1 VLVCLFCCLSAF
13 AQTPPHDELVAPL
26 VTATASNDRVSF
38 ISVGEVHVSRLQVF
52 FLNGTQVFDSGM
64 RLGNLIDWKLCDQQG
79 SPVSGGSYLY
89 LVTIRDFSDRI
100 TQKFGTAEIEAD
112 QVYLERSALD
122 SLPVAQAAAL
132 ESNKQAEVI
141 APIDRVGVAAMNR
154 NVTGSNGSDGAGGT
168 GTSNKTANATANGA
182 PDARPE
188 VSGTGTQNFLPKW
201 TDNAGTLADSSLFS
215 TSDRIGL
222 GTSTPGAKFH
232 VVGTQGSIGAG
243 TFQLDTGTTFAGW
256 TAAYPAFEVV
266 NTNQTNNNVSL
277 FQFADAPSGASHAG
291 IGAVAT
297 NHLNKFGDLFFYTKQ
312 PGDSYQIRM
321 GIFGSKVGI
330 GTISP
335 GFKLH
340 VFDSGTAGLRV
351 ETGTAGGTIASF
363 GANGDFQI
371 DAPGFS
377 FGPRFLVKENGN
389 VGIGYGA
396 PIYKLHIVNE
406 ASKGLRVFNVS
417 PGGTVAS
424 FGGYGDFLIDSE
436 GAVAGRLIVKENGNV
451 GIGDAN
457 PGAKFSVS
465 TNTTNSGNNT
475 ASFVDQAIGPN
486 ISHIH
491 YGTSGDWYI
500 RSAASSGKV
509 VLQDSGGP
517 VGIGTASP
525 SFRLHIIDP
534 ANAGLRVQTNTAG
547 GTVASFGEN
556 GEFQIDGSGTNGG
569 RLIVKANGN
578 VGIGNVNP
586 LDKLNVNGNV
596 SLLLAG
602 GGTTQVCQNSPF
614 QLAVCSSSLRYKQN
628 IGAFGAGLNLVKR
641 LSPITFN
648 WKQSGM
654 KDFGLAAEEVEKIEP
669 LLVTYNSKGE
679 VEGVKYDRVG
689 VVLINAVKEQQ
700 RQIERQNQRNDSL
713 QKRLNE
719 QGEIIKA
726 QQAELRALR
735 SLSVQKSRRLKFV
748 SRRTR

>member
-1 VLVCLFCCLSAF
+1 
-13 AQTPPHDELVAPL
+13 
-26 VTATASNDRVSF
+26 
-38 ISVGEVHVSRLQVF
+38 
-52 FLNGTQVFDSGM
+52 
-64 RLGNLIDWKLCDQQG
+64 
-79 SPVSGGSYLY
+79 
-89 LVTIRDFSDRI
+89 
-100 TQKFGTAEIEAD
+100 
-112 QVYLERSALD
+112 
-122 SLPVAQAAAL
+122 
-132 ESNKQAEVI
+132 
-141 APIDRVGVAAMNR
+141 
-154 NVTGSNGSDGAGGT
+154 
-168 GTSNKTANATANGA
+168 
-182 PDARPE
+182 
-188 VSGTGTQNFLPKW
+188 
-201 TDNAGTLADSSLFS
+201 
-215 TSDRIGL
+215 
-222 GTSTPGAKFH
+222 
-232 VVGTQGSIGAG
+232 
-243 TFQLDTGTTFAGW
+243 
-256 TAAYPAFEVV
+256 
-266 NTNQTNNNVSL
+266 
-277 FQFADAPSGASHAG
+277 
-291 IGAVAT
+291 
-297 NHLNKFGDLFFYTKQ
+297 
-312 PGDSYQIRM
+312 
-321 GIFGSKVGI
+321 
-330 GTISP
+330 
-335 GFKLH
+335 
-340 VFDSGTAGLRV
+340 LRV

-371 DAPGFS
+371 DAPVFS

-389 VGIGYGA
+389 VGIGYNT
-396 PIYKLHIVNE
+396 PSYKLHIVNE
-406 ASKGLRVFNVS
+406 ASKGLRVFNVG

-424 FGGYGDFLIDSE
+424 FGGYGDFQIDSE
-436 GAVAGRLIVKENGNV
+436 GAVAGRFIIKENGNV

-457 PGAKFSVS
+457 PDAKFSIS

-500 RSAASSGKV
+500 RSAASAGKV

-547 GTVASFGEN
+547 GAVASFGEN

-602 GGTTQVCQNSPF
+602 GGTTQVCQNNPF

-628 IGAFGAGLNLVKR
+628 ISGFGAGLNLVKR

-648 WKQSGM
+648 WKESGM

-679 VEGVKYDRVG
+679 VEGVKYDRVA

-700 RQIERQNQRNDSL
+700 KEIETLRNANRTL
-713 QKRLNE
+713 NARLRGVEKRFRKL
-719 QGEIIKA
+719 G
-726 QQAELRALR
+726 
-735 SLSVQKSRRLKFV
+735 RR
-748 SRRTR
+748 R